1 MVKIGAKETVKY
13 MSVYGSAIAVT
24 SIAADNTIEN
34 HKKNGKVVKQ
44 MWVYNQTI
52 SSDELY
58 HYGVGGMIAD
68 AKYRRSQSK

>member
-34 HKKNGKVVKQ
+34 YKKNGKVVK
-44 MWVYNQTI
+44 
-52 SSDELY
+52 
-58 HYGVGGMIAD
+58 
-68 AKYRRSQSK
+68 